1 MAEFLRMGGYAFY
14 IWCSYGVV
22 AALLAYQYFAPL
34 RKRRKL
40 LAELATQ
47 AERANEAQAPRQPA
61 ES

>member
-40 LAELATQ
+40 LAELAAQ
-47 AERANEAQAPRQPA
+47 AERGDEAPRQRG